1 MLQLDTS
8 TQITHCQEVQIV
20 KTSTQYIPMSGQHRE
35 PEELGMKILKIPSPP
50 LPLPWTM
57 SNFLN
62 QEPANT
68 NRTRNIIH
76 IQTCLL

>member
-1 MLQLDTS
+1 MLKLDTNM
-8 TQITHCQEVQIV
+8 QITHYQEVQIV
-20 KTSTQYIPMSGQHRE
+20 ETSIQCIPRSAQHRE

-62 QEPANT
+62 QAPANT
-68 NRTRNIIH
+68 KRTMNIIH
-76 IQTCLL
+76 NQIF

>member
-8 TQITHCQEVQIV
+8 TQIIHCQEAQIV

-76 IQTCLL
+76 IQTCSL